1 MPQGFDV
8 YFDDIR
14 EGIAKNGTYQI
25 EWSILLNTV
34 FRSDASKPSPQA
46 QLDSWVR
53 ENNFRYE
60 WAEKLIGKKNVQLIT
75 FYRG

>member
-25 EWSILLNTV
+25 DWSILLNTV
-34 FRSDASKPSPQA
+34 FRSDASKPSSEA
-46 QLDSWVR
+46 QLSTWAKD
-53 ENNFRYE
+53 NNFRYE
-60 WAEKLIGKKNVQLIT
+60 WSEKQVGKKKVSLIT
-75 FYRG
+75 FYRR